1 MENSSTD
8 HQFDFQIEDTKTIF
22 IQKTHDYGP
31 SWVAFRLTSLTDQM
45 MIKAKRIRK
54 LELLKG
60 KALIPEGVESEYR
73 GILNYAV
80 MALLKMQYNEFSEPE
95 KFEKS
100 VYSNLEMLEKSFS
113 EVAENAK
120 VLMNKK
126 NHDYGEAWREMRI
139 TSITDQILVKLYR
152 VKTIENNN
160 GELVVSEGLESHYY
174 DILNYCVFALIKLHE
189 GRDIE

>member
-1 MENSSTD
+1 MKENTTNYQYD
-8 HQFDFQIEDTKTIF
+8 IQIEGTKTIF

-54 LELLKG
+54 LEVLKG
-60 KALIPEGVESEYR
+60 EAFIPEGVESEYR

-80 MALLKMQYNEFSEPE
+80 MALLKLLYNEFSEPE
-95 KFEKS
+95 EYEKS
-100 VYSNLEMLEKSFS
+100 VYSNLEMLEQTFS
-113 EVAENAK
+113 EVINNAK
-120 VLMNKK
+120 ELMNKK

-152 VKTIENNN
+152 IKAIENND
-160 GELVVSEGLESHYY
+160 GILVISEGLESHYF

-189 GRDIE
+189 GSNLE